1 MQSLIESAFSNR
13 SLLSDS
19 KTQQAIKD
27 TIAMLDEGT
36 VRVAQP
42 IGEKWEV
49 NNWVKQAVIMYFQIC
64 EMKTMHAGPL
74 EFYDKMDLKNR
85 LCVKS
90 NTRGATCCC
99 ALWRIH
105 CKGCHTY
112 AQLCKYWGLCR

>member
-49 NNWVKQAVIMYFQIC
+49 NNWVNKLLSCIFRFA
-64 EMKTMHAGPL
+64 K
-74 EFYDKMDLKNR
+74 
-85 LCVKS
+85 
-90 NTRGATCCC
+90 
-99 ALWRIH
+99 
-105 CKGCHTY
+105 
-112 AQLCKYWGLCR
+112 

>member
-42 IGEKWEV
+42 IGEKWEG
-49 NNWVKQAVIMYFQIC
+49 KQL
-64 EMKTMHAGPL
+64 G
-74 EFYDKMDLKNR
+74 
-85 LCVKS
+85 
-90 NTRGATCCC
+90 
-99 ALWRIH
+99 
-105 CKGCHTY
+105 
-112 AQLCKYWGLCR
+112 